1 MNLKVELKTLKVDDT
16 FKGKVWGKN
25 RQGCIQIKDELTLK
39 QLEEEA
45 TRHLQ

>member
-1 MNLKVELKTLKVDDT
+1 MILSRAKCEAKIDKVD
-16 FKGKVWGKN
+16 
-25 RQGCIQIKDELTLK
+25 IQIKDELTLK